1 VLTDFNYVIII
12 IIIIFLYLYWSIFL
26 ILVLL
31 RSCFLLPGKKLL
43 VPTFKKVNS
52 SLIANYRPNSILNN
66 LSKVFEFVISD
77 HVSYY
82 LQSKLN
88 CCQHGFIKSR
98 STTSSLVTYL
108 DYITPLV
115 SSQRQV
121 DAIYFDFSSAFDLV
135 SHTLLLGKLSSFG
148 LTSAYVS
155 WFRSYLTDFRV
166 LRFLVFFRR
175 ILESLPVFL
184 KALY

>member
-1 VLTDFNYVIII
+1 LQYIFNLSLSQLL
-12 IIIIFLYLYWSIFL
+12 FPSSWQKAA
-26 ILVLL
+26 IL
-31 RSCFLLPGKKLL
+31 PI
-43 VPTFKKVNS
+43 FKKGNI
-52 SLIANYRPNSILNN
+52 SLIANYRPISILNN
-66 LSKVFEFVISD
+66 FSKVFEFVIYD
-77 HVSYY
+77 HVSHYF
-82 LQSKLN
+82 QSKLN

-98 STTSSLVTYL
+98 STTSNLVTYL

-115 SSQRQV
+115 SSQRHV

-155 WFRSYLTDFRV
+155 WFRSYLTDRFSCVKV
-166 LRFLVFFRR
+166 LLFFRR
-175 ILESLPVFL
+175 LSGSLLVFL